1 MYPIKFEN
9 LYYEKIWGGRKLENY
24 RRNLP
29 KGNIGESWEIACHK
43 NGMSIV
49 SNGEYKGSTLI
60 EVIKKYKNLV
70 IGDKVYIDNFKE
82 RDFPL
87 LMKIINSNENLSV
100 QVHPNDE
107 YARRVEGDNG
117 KVEAW
122 YILDCEEGSEIIVGT
137 RKCTKEEFEK
147 SCNEGT
153 IEDHMNRIP
162 VRPGDLFLIEPGLL
176 HSIGKGVLLA
186 EIQQNSDTTYRVYD
200 YGRGRELHIKKA
212 LDVINFKGKPKR
224 RFINNSLSVDR
235 CINLDK
241 LNVDIY
247 NVNGSYS
254 ETSDKDKF
262 YIFTCIEGEG
272 KISFSD
278 NEVRK
283 DIDITTLESFL
294 IPAYLGEYTIVG
306 DMKLIKSYI
315 S

>member
-49 SNGEYKGSTLI
+49 SNGEYKGNTLI
-60 EVIKKYKNLV
+60 EVINKYKNLI

-100 QVHPNDE
+100 QVHPSDE
-107 YARRVEGDNG
+107 YAHRVESDNG

-122 YILDCEEGSEIIVGT
+122 YILDCEEGAEIIVGT
-137 RKCTKEEFEK
+137 RKCTKEEFKK

-153 IEDHMNRIP
+153 IENYMNRIP
-162 VRPGDLFLIEPGLL
+162 VKPGELFLIEAGLL
-176 HSIGKGVLLA
+176 HSIGKGILLV

-200 YGRGRELHIKKA
+200 YGRGRNLHMKKA
-212 LDVINFKGKPKR
+212 LDVINFKGEPKR
-224 RFINNSLSVDR
+224 IFINNDR
-235 CINLDK
+235 TVEKCINLDK
-241 LNVDIY
+241 LNVDVY
-247 NVNGSYS
+247 NVSGSLS
-254 ETSDKDKF
+254 ETSNKDKF

-272 KISFSD
+272 KISFLD
-278 NEVRK
+278 NGVREEVS
-283 DIDITTLESFL
+283 ITTLESFL

-306 DMKLIKSYI
+306 NMKLIKSYI

>member
-9 LYYEKIWGGRKLENY
+9 LYYEKIWGGRKLESY

-49 SNGEYKGSTLI
+49 SNGEYKGNTLI
-60 EVIKKYKNLV
+60 EVIKKCKNLI

-107 YARRVEGDNG
+107 YARRVESDNG

-122 YILDCEEGSEIIVGT
+122 YILDCEEGAEIIVGT
-137 RKCTKEEFEK
+137 RKCTKEEFKK
-147 SCNEGT
+147 SCNEGR
-153 IEDHMNRIP
+153 IEDYMNRIP
-162 VRPGDLFLIEPGLL
+162 VKPGELFLIEAGLL
-176 HSIGKGVLLA
+176 HSIGKGILLA

-200 YGRGRELHIKKA
+200 YGRGRNLHMKKA
-212 LDVINFKGKPKR
+212 LDVINFKGEPKR
-224 RFINNSLSVDR
+224 IFINNGRTVEK

-247 NVNGSYS
+247 NVSGSLS
-254 ETSDKDKF
+254 EASNKDKF

-272 KISFSD
+272 KISFLD
-278 NEVRK
+278 NGVREEVS
-283 DIDITTLESFL
+283 IATLESFL

-306 DMKLIKSYI
+306 NMKLIKSYI